1 MGEAWIKDI
10 LEAYEEYA
18 EYKANEEEQAF
29 CLLFFISE
37 NKN

>member
-18 EYKANEEEQAF
+18 EYKANEEE
-29 CLLFFISE
+29 
-37 NKN
+37 